1 MSKELELYWCPN
13 TRALGALWMLEE
25 LGRPFVATCIDVRKP
40 LAGRDRGFMAASP
53 LGKVPALRH
62 GDVTVAESS
71 AICAWL
77 AEAHPESGLAP
88 PPGDARRP
96 AWHQWLQFVVACV
109 EPSMFESFGMLQ
121 PNRSSHG
128 WGDVPGMNAALMEQL
143 RPGPWILGDEF
154 SAVDVLLGTAL
165 HFMKT
170 FGVLADEPALRDY
183 IERCMARP
191 AARRA
196 LERNARVAGE
206 MGMDGGGG

>member
-1 MSKELELYWCPN
+1 MNLELYWCPN
-13 TRALGALWMLEE
+13 TRALGALWMMEE
-25 LGRPFVATCIDVRKP
+25 LGQPFAATCIDVRKP
-40 LAGRDRGFMAASP
+40 IAERGRAFMAASP

-77 AEAHPESGLAP
+77 AEAYPQAGLAP

-96 AWHQWLQFVVACV
+96 AWHQWLQFAVACL
-109 EPSMFESFGMLQ
+109 EPSMFEAFGMLK
-121 PNRSSHG
+121 PNRSRHG
-128 WGDVPGMNAALMEQL
+128 WGDVPAMNAALMQQL
-143 RPGPWILGDEF
+143 RPGPWILGGEF
-154 SAVDVLLGTAL
+154 SAADLLLGINL

-170 FGVLADEPALRDY
+170 FGVLADEPPLHDY

-196 LERNARVAGE
+196 LQRNAKAAKE
-206 MGMDGGGG
+206 LGMDGGG